1 MVMVTW
7 TDDSSFAFINLKFIF
22 SFVSLIYCW
31 FIQFLL
37 NNILQYD
44 SIMMRL
50 ECSIILLNWS
60 IDFIL
65 CAKPKFLPDNS
76 CNTTCMCKDYIEFH
90 CARLFEFWPIYN
102 RAKSLAVMLNNINAL
117 IESQSVTCMPFD
129 RWKSKKRRTSEKRA
143 HQ

>member
-1 MVMVTW
+1 MAIEDYNLISLIRKHINYIKRSWLRGQMILR
-7 TDDSSFAFINLKFIF
+7 SHFINLKFIF

-50 ECSIILLNWS
+50 ECPIILLNWS

-76 CNTTCMCKDYIEFH
+76 CSTTCMCKDYIEFH
-90 CARLFEFWPIYN
+90 CAAIWI
-102 RAKSLAVMLNNINAL
+102 LANL
-117 IESQSVTCMPFD
+117 QSRKIPCSNV
-129 RWKSKKRRTSEKRA
+129 K
-143 HQ
+143 